1 MAQAKTK
8 RKYTTKSKKKE
19 RPQTRPSG
27 PGAGG
32 NGTGSVAGS
41 GTGLGQRML
50 EDMQLHGFAKGTQ
63 KNYMDAV
70 KALANH
76 YQRRASQ
83 LTEEQV
89 RNFFLFLVNKKKLA
103 SPTIKLYYYGIKFFF
118 EKTLEREWHIFDV
131 IKAQRTKQL
140 PSVLSIEEIKK
151 ILSHVKNPCIRM
163 CLTMNYSCGL
173 RLSEGRNL
181 QVGDIDRTR
190 MLVRVNGKGNK
201 IRYVALP
208 NRSLEL
214 LRKYWRQDRPDGSY
228 PLLFPSRVK
237 KDSPISQSSVETAF
251 REALKESG
259 VPRKA
264 TVHTL
269 RHSYATHLLE
279 NGVDIRIIQGALGHK
294 NPKTTAIY
302 AHLTQ
307 KTAMILTKAL
317 NKLMDNL

>member
-1 MAQAKTK
+1 MVQAKTK
-8 RKYTTKSKKKE
+8 RKYTTKSKKNE
-19 RPQTRPSG
+19 RPQPGPPRPSG
-27 PGAGG
+27 PGT
-32 NGTGSVAGS
+32 GTGS
-41 GTGLGQRML
+41 GLGQRML
-50 EDMQLHGFAKGTQ
+50 EDMQLHGFSKGTQ

-76 YQRRASQ
+76 YQHRASQ
-83 LTEEQV
+83 LAEEQV
-89 RNFFLFLVNKKKLA
+89 RNFFLFLVNEKKLA
-103 SPTIKLYYYGIKFFF
+103 PPTIKLYYYGIKFFF
-118 EKTLEREWHIFDV
+118 EKTLGQEWHIFDV

-140 PSVLSIEEIKK
+140 PSVLSQEEIKK

-181 QVGDIDRTR
+181 QVSDIDRTR
-190 MLVRVNGKGNK
+190 MVVRVNGKGNK

-208 NRSLEL
+208 NRSLVL
-214 LRKYWRQDRPDGSY
+214 LRKYWRQDRPNRSY
-228 PLLFPSRVK
+228 PWLFPSRVK
-237 KDSPISQSSVETAF
+237 KNSPISQSSVETAF

-264 TVHTL
+264 SVHTL

-307 KTAMILTKAL
+307 KTALILTKAL

>member
-1 MAQAKTK
+1 MAQAK
-8 RKYTTKSKKKE
+8 RKYNTKFKKNE
-19 RPQTRPSG
+19 HPQPGPSG
-27 PGAGG
+27 PGS
-32 NGTGSVAGS
+32 GSK
-41 GTGLGQRML
+41 LGQRML
-50 EDMQLHGFAKGTQ
+50 EDMQLHGLAKGTQ
-63 KNYMDAV
+63 RNYIDAV
-70 KALANH
+70 KTLAHH

-83 LTEEQV
+83 LSEEEV
-89 RNFFLFLVNKKKLA
+89 RNFFLFLVNEKKL
-103 SPTIKLYYYGIKFFF
+103 SPPTIRTYYYGVKFFY
-118 EKTLEREWHIFDV
+118 EKTLSQKWHIFDV

-140 PSVLSIEEIKK
+140 PVVLSLEEIKK

-173 RLSEGRNL
+173 RLSEARNL
-181 QVGDIDRTR
+181 QVSDIDSTR
-190 MLVRVNGKGNK
+190 MIVRVNGKGNK

-208 NRSLEL
+208 NRPLML
-214 LRKYWRQDRPDGSY
+214 LRKYWRNERPPIAY
-228 PLLFPSRVK
+228 PWLFPSRIK
-237 KDSPISQSSVETAF
+237 KDRPISQSNVETGF

-259 VPRKA
+259 VSRKA

-294 NPKTTAIY
+294 NPKTTALY

-307 KTAMILTKAL
+307 KTALILTKAL